1 MSIID
6 KKTRNFTDEGSVQTM
21 VSLEHAIAVLSKD
34 NEYVDEVLNCF
45 SVDRENERVIRI
57 GNVRTLLEDIADL
70 DSSAEKRDVRVKVR
84 NIVLDRM
91 LEGEAAL
98 FSLYGIDDPEL
109 CRLMGA
115 DHFQVETRYSAK
127 DDILDLNKFSKFAN
141 HCRDKGWSDLLD
153 YITRYVK
160 IHTDNEDYCSARL
173 IKPVGSEG
181 YLLRAITSDRAYR
194 NYGINFSV
202 LVALLALNRYVIS
215 TKANVFVDNYQIDD
229 SRIHLS
235 FRLGDQVRVAD
246 NLVLSFSLI
255 LENDEIKDSSVSF
268 NGEFRLEYL
277 AGVRST
283 HIVLR
288 PEAFRDTDER
298 SFNTDMLNYTHS
310 MKVEN
315 VYEKI
320 TGLPLFI
327 EKYVGH
333 VSEYARNIIDIKNPG
348 EVKSF
353 IINTVNRAKKSE
365 FLQYKDDVLRALAS
379 IESDSIFNLFE
390 ALRNVEDLFGD
401 DIESR
406 EYWRSKLF
414 RMLFSRGRDEE

>member
-1 MSIID
+1 M
-6 KKTRNFTDEGSVQTM
+6 
-21 VSLEHAIAVLSKD
+21 
-34 NEYVDEVLNCF
+34 
-45 SVDRENERVIRI
+45 
-57 GNVRTLLEDIADL
+57 
-70 DSSAEKRDVRVKVR
+70 
-84 NIVLDRM
+84 
-91 LEGEAAL
+91 
-98 FSLYGIDDPEL
+98 
-109 CRLMGA
+109 
-115 DHFQVETRYSAK
+115 
-127 DDILDLNKFSKFAN
+127 
-141 HCRDKGWSDLLD
+141 
-153 YITRYVK
+153 
-160 IHTDNEDYCSARL
+160 
-173 IKPVGSEG
+173 
-181 YLLRAITSDRAYR
+181 
-194 NYGINFSV
+194 
-202 LVALLALNRYVIS
+202 IS

-298 SFNTDMLNYTHS
+298 SFNTGMLTYTHS

-320 TGLPLFI
+320 KGLPLFI

-348 EVKSF
+348 EVKRF
-353 IINTVNRAKKSE
+353 IIDTVNRAKKSE
-365 FLQYKDDVLRALAS
+365 FVQYKDDVLRALAS

-390 ALRNVEDLFGD
+390 ALRNVEELFGD
-401 DIESR
+401 DIDSR